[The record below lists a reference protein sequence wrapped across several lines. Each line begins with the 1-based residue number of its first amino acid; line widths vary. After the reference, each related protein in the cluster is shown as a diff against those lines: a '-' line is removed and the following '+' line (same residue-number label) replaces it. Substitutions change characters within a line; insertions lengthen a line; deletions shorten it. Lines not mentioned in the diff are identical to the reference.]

1 MPPPMNKRLF
11 TVKEAAAYLALSP
24 ITLYHLVHR
33 RQIPFVKLRPK
44 ALRFDI
50 GDLDKLVDK
59 SKSKMVKDAENDGL
73 LQARKDLVAGLLP

>member
-1 MPPPMNKRLF
+1 MDKRLF

-44 ALRFDI
+44 ALRFDR

-59 SKSKMVKDAENDGL
+59 SKSKTVKDAENNGL

>member
-1 MPPPMNKRLF
+1 MDKRLF

-33 RQIPFVKLRPK
+33 RQISFVKLRPK
-44 ALRFDI
+44 ALRFDK

-59 SKSKMVKDAENDGL
+59 SKSKTVKDAENDGL
-73 LQARKDLVAGLLP
+73 LQARQDLVAGLLP